1 MYAWAVGENY
11 KNCTNENDNNTINY
25 NSQLKVATSIMRL
38 NVKQLQFHVL
48 ELCGVGV
55 KAQSAVMSQSCC
67 IVVYGSA

>member
-48 ELCGVGV
+48 ELCGG
-55 KAQSAVMSQSCC
+55 
-67 IVVYGSA
+67 